1 MRPLRLL
8 VSTVLLC
15 SSLPLAAQAPEN
27 PDPKQRIRA
36 ARDLARQ
43 GSGAIAKLQPML
55 SDPVAEV
62 RIEAVKAIVEIG
74 TGASLDPLL
83 QATRDS
89 DAEVD
94 IRATDGLV
102 NFYLPGYVRTG
113 LSASLRRIGNVFTA
127 KFTDTNDQVIDPY
140 VEVRPEVVAALGKLA
155 SGATAMEARANAARA
170 CGILRGRSALPDLYQ
185 ALHSRDGQLIY
196 ECLVAI
202 RKIGDTAAAPHIAFL
217 LHDLDEKVQFAVIE
231 TTGLL
236 RNREALPDLR
246 RVLADPASIKIR
258 RAALGAIAM
267 IPDQASRPDYL
278 RFFADKDD
286 GMRAAAAEGL
296 ARLKN
301 PSDLPLVR
309 KAFDEERKMSPRL
322 SQAFALVML
331 GQSEAG
337 ELSPLRYLVNSLN
350 SVAWRGVSRA
360 FLIELARDPAIRRTL
375 QNATPSA
382 AKAEKI
388 ELADILARS
397 GDKDTLACL
406 EALSRDP
413 DTEVAQAGLN
423 ASRTLKARLP

>member
-1 MRPLRLL
+1 LF
-8 VSTVLLC
+8 C
-15 SSLPLAAQAPEN
+15 SWLPLAAQAPEN
-27 PDPKQRIRA
+27 ADPKQRIRA

-43 GSGAIAKLQPML
+43 GSGALAKLQPML
-55 SDPVAEV
+55 GDAVVEV
-62 RIEAVKAIVEIG
+62 RIEAVKAIVEVG
-74 TGASLDPLL
+74 TGASLDPLI

-89 DAEVD
+89 DAEVQ

-102 NFYLPGYVRTG
+102 NFYVPGYVRTG
-113 LSASLRRIGNVFTA
+113 LSASLHRIGNVFTA
-127 KFTDTNDQVIDPY
+127 KFTDTNDQAIDPF

-155 SGATAMEARANAARA
+155 SGATTVEARANAARA
-170 CGILRGRSALPDLYQ
+170 CGILRGRSALPDLYD

-202 RKIGDTAAAPHIAFL
+202 RKIGDAGAAPHIAFL
-217 LHDLDEKVQFAVIE
+217 LRDLDEKVQLTVIE

-236 RNREALPDLR
+236 QNRDALPDLR
-246 RVLADPASIKIR
+246 SVLADPASNRIR
-258 RAALGAIAM
+258 RAALSAIAM

-278 RFFADKDD
+278 RFLSDKDD

-301 PSDLPLVR
+301 PSDLPLLE

-331 GQSEAG
+331 GKSEAG

-360 FLIELARDPAIRRTL
+360 FLIELARDPAIRRPI
-375 QNATPSA
+375 QNATQNGT
-382 AKAEKI
+382 KAEKI
-388 ELADILARS
+388 ELAQILARS

-413 DTEVAQAGLN
+413 DTEVAEAGLN
-423 ASRTLKARLP
+423 ATRTLKARLP

>member
-8 VSTVLLC
+8 ISTLLLC

-27 PDPKQRIRA
+27 TDPKQRIRA

-155 SGATAMEARANAARA
+155 AGATAVEARANAARA
-170 CGILRGRSALPDLYQ
+170 CGILRGRSALPDLYD

-202 RKIGDTAAAPHIAFL
+202 RKIGDPTAAPHIAFL
-217 LHDLDEKVQFAVIE
+217 LHDLDEKVQFTVIE

-267 IPDQASRPDYL
+267 IPDETSRPDYL

-286 GMRAAAAEGL
+286 GMRAAAAEGV

-309 KAFDEERKMSPRL
+309 KAFNEERKMSPRL

-331 GQSEAG
+331 GQVEVG
-337 ELSPLRYLVNSLN
+337 ELSPLRYLIDSLN

-382 AKAEKI
+382 ARAEKI

-397 GDKDTLACL
+397 GDRETLACL
-406 EALSRDP
+406 DALSRDP

>member
-1 MRPLRLL
+1 MWLLRLL
-8 VSTVLLC
+8 TSALLLC
-15 SSLPLAAQAPEN
+15 SSLPLAAQAPADS
-27 PDPKQRIRA
+27 DPKQRIRA
-36 ARDLARQ
+36 ARELARQ

-55 SDPVAEV
+55 SDPLAEV
-62 RIEAVKAIVEIG
+62 RIEAVKAILEIG
-74 TGASLDPLL
+74 TGDSLDPLT

-89 DAEVD
+89 DAEVQ

-113 LSASLRRIGNVFTA
+113 LSASLHRIGNVFTA
-127 KFTDTNDQVIDPY
+127 KFTDTNDQAIDPF

-155 SGATAMEARANAARA
+155 AGASTVEARANAARA

-185 ALHSRDGQLIY
+185 ALHSKDSQLIY

-202 RKIGDTAAAPHIAFL
+202 RKIGDPSAAPQIAFL
-217 LHDLDEKVQFAVIE
+217 LHDLDEKVQFTVLE

-236 RNREALPDLR
+236 RNRDALPDLR
-246 RVLADPASIKIR
+246 RVLSDPASNRIR
-258 RAALGAIAM
+258 RAALTAIAM
-267 IPDQASRPDYL
+267 IPDESSRPDYL
-278 RFFADKDD
+278 RYFADKDD

-309 KAFDEERKMSPRL
+309 KAFNEERKMSPRL

-350 SVAWRGVSRA
+350 SLAWRGVARA

-375 QNATPSA
+375 RNATPSA

-413 DTEVAQAGLN
+413 DTEVAEAGLN
-423 ASRTLKARLP
+423 ASRILKARLP